1 MLELAEEAFDQV
13 SLSIDASVDGSMD
26 EALAGRRDVRLGA
39 GSPDQVE
46 QSIGIVA
53 SVGDDMA
60 AFEAG
65 EQLRS
70 GAQVVRLPGGE
81 QEPDRQP
88 PLVDDGIDL
97 GAQSSTRTADGVI
110 FAPLFPPA
118 ACWWARIIELS
129 ISAID
134 PGDLADRV
142 SKTRT
147 HTPARAHR
155 LKRL

>member
-1 MLELAEEAFDQV
+1 
-13 SLSIDASVDGSMD
+13 MD

-81 QEPDRQP
+81 QESDRQP

-110 FAPLFPPA
+110 FALTCPV
-118 ACWWARIIELS
+118 LS
-129 ISAID
+129 D
-134 PGDLADRV
+134 QF
-142 SKTRT
+142 
-147 HTPARAHR
+147 
-155 LKRL
+155 